1 MDLDRIGWAGFSD
14 LIAQVWIG
22 DLAFPEAVTK
32 YSHQHL
38 DPLEIIGEEP
48 WDISLT
54 SMRSNID
61 PSNLVIQKS
70 GAAHECESNTRL
82 AFEDGAEWS
91 VWGGVGVT
99 TSSLLIHWP
108 QTWTEGDVH
117 PSTLRTHPPRR
128 VYSPHPAAEWKPTF
142 SILIAFLICTF
153 LYIRSLF
160 SCLQS
165 VLELHKC
172 SCKLAF

>member
-70 GAAHECESNTRL
+70 GVAHECESNTRL

-91 VWGGVGVT
+91 VRGGVGVT

-117 PSTLRTHPPRR
+117 PIDPAHPSTPAGVFTSSSRWMKTYIF
-128 VYSPHPAAEWKPTF
+128 YSDCIPY
-142 SILIAFLICTF
+142 
-153 LYIRSLF
+153 LYIFIYQRSLLT
-160 SCLQS
+160 STVSARTTQML
-165 VLELHKC
+165 L
-172 SCKLAF
+172 